1 MFRSVGGG
9 DSGELVATACT
20 QSTSHPPGYPLLLL
34 LNGIVLKFGGGLGTP
49 AMVLNGFNALLGSLA
64 NTSVLLCGVLLSQTV
79 EMFKVDEGGGGD
91 VEEIVK
97 EVEAVGGS
105 VGGGRGS
112 GGGRGGR
119 KKKKGGGKKTDGGGP
134 KTPTPSTHPT
144 TPPPSKHLRPLPPAK
159 FYACMAFA
167 SMFGFSRGIWEYC
180 TQLEVFPL
188 NNLLCGLLLMT
199 TAKFIAVETNN
210 KELNEEQR
218 GLAVL
223 GGLLCGLC
231 MCNQHTSS
239 IFIIICVLAVATSM
253 ELALLKRDKV
263 TLALTAT
270 ATLVGLSPYLYL
282 VVRSNSKAIDGW
294 GDQST
299 LSGFLTHFL
308 RREYGTFA
316 LASEWESGEEQD
328 GDKVVRRLI
337 LNAKQ
342 FNEDTLYL
350 GGIAAARF
358 AWGAGI
364 RGNRAG
370 VVAVVCWLG
379 YSFPGTRHHPY
390 DPEGFDMKTFL
401 DVNVGRED
409 AELYVAGD
417 WKQGDN
423 TQDVYQRV
431 PVGLADK
438 VVAPGE
444 EVELYEFAKALSKN
458 LDKVGR
464 FDKETTIDVVEGS
477 WELVMRIKYQNYF
490 LRASHYI
497 ASNVVGFRGPGAQK
511 VGICKV
517 AIRAY
522 EYLLDV
528 SEDDGVLMI
537 SRSSWRNAGV
547 VAAVLGRE
555 LDGGGEEEELKKAA
569 EAMFKFWGELWGACV
584 REGETGAKDCKE
596 ISLFLDH
603 GVNPYSQRK
612 WRGEEGFEFLD
623 EWVGIH
629 EGNIEASR
637 GRGVNPDRVGQ

>member
-1 MFRSVGGG
+1 
-9 DSGELVATACT
+9 
-20 QSTSHPPGYPLLLL
+20 
-34 LNGIVLKFGGGLGTP
+34 
-49 AMVLNGFNALLGSLA
+49 
-64 NTSVLLCGVLLSQTV
+64 
-79 EMFKVDEGGGGD
+79 
-91 VEEIVK
+91 
-97 EVEAVGGS
+97 
-105 VGGGRGS
+105 
-112 GGGRGGR
+112 
-119 KKKKGGGKKTDGGGP
+119 
-134 KTPTPSTHPT
+134 
-144 TPPPSKHLRPLPPAK
+144 
-159 FYACMAFA
+159 
-167 SMFGFSRGIWEYC
+167 
-180 TQLEVFPL
+180 
-188 NNLLCGLLLMT
+188 
-199 TAKFIAVETNN
+199 
-210 KELNEEQR
+210 
-218 GLAVL
+218 
-223 GGLLCGLC
+223 
-231 MCNQHTSS
+231 
-239 IFIIICVLAVATSM
+239 M

-379 YSFPGTRHHPY
+379 YSVFFNYLANLTFSKLHLNILGRMWQQCSVAGFAIGGAGAGMFMGGSGSLSRSLRVLVPLLSVVPLFLNFRAMDRSHVSVFSSYARNVLSGLPANATLMVNDDMNCNTLHYMIRCEGTRQDVNLLKIPLITYDWWKPMQLEHFPNVRGDGKFPGTRHHPY

-477 WELVMRIKYQNYF
+477 WELVMRIKYQVGRWSELEVPMWYFTSPILTLAF
-490 LRASHYI
+490 LR
-497 ASNVVGFRGPGAQK
+497 
-511 VGICKV
+511 
-517 AIRAY
+517 
-522 EYLLDV
+522 
-528 SEDDGVLMI
+528 
-537 SRSSWRNAGV
+537 SS
-547 VAAVLGRE
+547 
-555 LDGGGEEEELKKAA
+555 
-569 EAMFKFWGELWGACV
+569 
-584 REGETGAKDCKE
+584 
-596 ISLFLDH
+596 
-603 GVNPYSQRK
+603 
-612 WRGEEGFEFLD
+612 
-623 EWVGIH
+623 
-629 EGNIEASR
+629 
-637 GRGVNPDRVGQ
+637 